1 MFGLLGIGAW
11 TAGMLALLL
20 MQEPGLPDAQQMKT
34 RALANWKKSELALE
48 NYSCTVREQ
57 DDELNSEGTVK
68 RRRSTVVEQFY
79 VNGVEIDHTLRR
91 DGKALSAGAAHREQ
105 ERVDKEVKKYTD
117 AKQVQKEEAAEEKQ
131 VSLFLQAVRFTNG
144 RRETRDGRSIIV
156 YHLSGDPQFH
166 ATNIEGRFAQA
177 LTGQIWLDEETG
189 TPVEMRVHTDRDLK
203 IAGGLLA
210 NVHKGFRFHF
220 VQQHEPDGAWILK
233 SLDGTGDA
241 RAALFLHPRFRFRQD
256 LDGCHLF
263 SVNTKETTANP

>member
-1 MFGLLGIGAW
+1 MLWLIGC
-11 TAGMLALLL
+11 LSALLL
-20 MQEPGLPDAQQMKT
+20 MQRPNLPNAQEMKT
-34 RALANWKKSELALE
+34 RALENWKKSELALE

-57 DDELNSEGTVK
+57 NDELNKDGTLK
-68 RRRSTVVEQFY
+68 HRRSTVVEQFY
-79 VNGVEIDHTLRR
+79 VNGVEIDHTLSR
-91 DGKALSAGAAHREQ
+91 DGKPLSPSAERHEQ

-117 AKQVQKEEAAEEKQ
+117 AKQVQKEEAEEEKQ

-144 RRETRDGRSIIV
+144 KRETRNGRSIIV
-156 YHLSGDPQFH
+156 YDLSGDPQFH
-166 ATNIEGRFAQA
+166 PTNIEGRFAQA

-189 TPVEMRVHTDRDLK
+189 TPVEMQVHTDRDLK

-256 LDGCHLF
+256 LDRCHLF